1 MRIAV
6 DGMGGDN
13 APHEIVQGIDLALS
27 EIPNLEVVITGN
39 KQLLESEITSIKNG
53 SRVEIVNTEQVITMH
68 DKPREALLKKKQ
80 SSMHKAIGLVKDGYA
95 KGIVTA
101 GNTGAYMA
109 ISIFTLGRLKGVTRP
124 AIGVTIPLKGGG
136 YELLLD
142 VGASVDVSAR
152 EYLTSALLGK
162 VYLSTLTGRND
173 VTIGL
178 LNIGEEAEKG
188 NKITQEAYKL
198 LKENFKEFAGN
209 VEPQDLLK
217 YKVDVLVTDGFTG
230 NVLEKSY
237 EGAAEFIIEAIRD
250 EIKKSNIR
258 KIAAVILKEAI
269 KNAFSTLNYE
279 NFGGSPLLGVD
290 GISIKAHGRSKRVA
304 IKNAIKVCYELAENN
319 LIENFKDSLEKTN
332 FGAGE

>member
-6 DGMGGDN
+6 DGMGGDH

-27 EIPNLEVVITGN
+27 EIPDLEVVITGN
-39 KQLLESEITSIKNG
+39 KQLLESEIASIKNG

-124 AIGVTIPLKGGG
+124 AIGVTIPLKGRG
-136 YELLLD
+136 YKLLLD

-152 EYLTSALLGK
+152 EYLIFALLGK

-209 VEPQDLLK
+209 VEPQELLNH
-217 YKVDVLVTDGFTG
+217 KVDVLVTDGFTG
-230 NVLEKSY
+230 NILEKSY
-237 EGAAEFIIEAIRD
+237 EGAAEFIIEAIKD

-258 KIAAVILKEAI
+258 KIAAVVLKEAI

-319 LIENFKDSLEKTN
+319 LIENFKDSMEKTN

>member
-1 MRIAV
+1 MKIAV
-6 DGMGGDN
+6 DGMGGDF
-13 APHEIVQGIDLALS
+13 APYEVVQGVALALEEIPDLEIVLTGDKAALEN
-27 EIPNLEVVITGN
+27 EIA
-39 KQLLESEITSIKNG
+39 SIENR
-53 SRVEIVNTEQVITMH
+53 SRIEIVPTEQVITMH
-68 DKPREALLKKKQ
+68 DKPRDALLKKKQ
-80 SSMHKAIGLVKDGYA
+80 SSMHKAIELVKDDYA

-124 AIGVTIPLKGGG
+124 AIGVVLPFRDGG
-136 YELLLD
+136 YGLLLD
-142 VGASVDVSAR
+142 VGASVDISAK
-152 EYLTSALLGK
+152 EYLVFALLGK
-162 VYLSTLTGRND
+162 VYLATLTGKTD
-173 VTIGL
+173 ISIGL
-178 LNIGEEAEKG
+178 LNIGEEEEKG

-198 LKENFKEFAGN
+198 LKENFNDFAGN
-209 VEPQDLLK
+209 VEPQDLLNH
-217 YKVDVLVTDGFTG
+217 KVDVLVTDGFTG

-237 EGAAEFIIEAIRD
+237 EGAAEFIIDAIKD

-258 KIAAVILKEAI
+258 KIAAVVLKKAI

-319 LIENFKDSLEKTN
+319 LIDNFRDSLEKAN
-332 FGAGE
+332 FAGD

>member
-6 DGMGGDN
+6 DGMGGDY
-13 APHEIVQGIDLALS
+13 APHEIVQAIDLALS

-39 KQLLESEITSIKNG
+39 KQLIESEITSIKNG
-53 SRVEIVNTEQVITMH
+53 SRVEIVSTEQVITMH

-109 ISIFTLGRLKGVTRP
+109 ISLFTLGRLKGVTRP

-142 VGASVDVSAR
+142 VGASVDINAR
-152 EYLTSALLGK
+152 EYLIFALLGK

-173 VTIGL
+173 FTIGL

-209 VEPQDLLK
+209 VEPQELLNH
-217 YKVDVLVTDGFTG
+217 KVDVLVTDGFTG
-230 NVLEKSY
+230 NILEKSY
-237 EGAAEFIIEAIRD
+237 EGAAEFIIESIKD

-258 KIAAVILKEAI
+258 KIAAVVLKEAI

-304 IKNAIKVCYELAENN
+304 IKNAIKVSYELAENN